1 MHIVAPHVSGIQDFC
16 GNAQRN
22 ACGATCAH
30 TGWKS
35 LQLLSSTHAS
45 AGTERC
51 HEAVTKMPGS
61 YDIVINIQGD
71 EPLIDPHVI
80 DDVVKALQDSPDSV
94 YRCACLCTGVHA
106 C

>member
-1 MHIVAPHVSGIQDFC
+1 M
-16 GNAQRN
+16 
-22 ACGATCAH
+22 
-30 TGWKS
+30 
-35 LQLLSSTHAS
+35 HAS

-94 YRCACLCTGVHA
+94 YRCACMSSRLLAHMSTHP
-106 C
+106 

>member
-1 MHIVAPHVSGIQDFC
+1 M
-16 GNAQRN
+16 
-22 ACGATCAH
+22 
-30 TGWKS
+30 
-35 LQLLSSTHAS
+35 LAS

-80 DDVVKALQDSPDSV
+80 DDVVKALQESPDSV
-94 YRCACLCTGVHA
+94 YRCACMLSSVLAYMRTSTLKQLRWWALG
-106 C
+106 

>member
-1 MHIVAPHVSGIQDFC
+1 MVQTVLTKAKVITTAEQG
-16 GNAQRN
+16 
-22 ACGATCAH
+22 
-30 TGWKS
+30 
-35 LQLLSSTHAS
+35 THAS

-80 DDVVKALQDSPDSV
+80 DDVVKALQESPDSV
-94 YRCACLCTGVHA
+94 YRCACLASSLLAHMSHQPRCSRDARLWTSKSL
-106 C
+106 

>member
-1 MHIVAPHVSGIQDFC
+1 MCSQGLRIITAAEQGM
-16 GNAQRN
+16 
-22 ACGATCAH
+22 
-30 TGWKS
+30 
-35 LQLLSSTHAS
+35 HAS

-94 YRCACLCTGVHA
+94 YRCACMSSRLLAHMSTHP
-106 C
+106 